1 MQWFVVFHHNIY
13 ILWQGL
19 PSVPLSAKKGNFSF
33 VIGDNKLKKL
43 VLKGKSLSAIK
54 VLPDLVIC
62 RSKATI

>member
-1 MQWFVVFHHNIY
+1 MTRT
-13 ILWQGL
+13 
-19 PSVPLSAKKGNFSF
+19 SLSASKCKKGNFSF